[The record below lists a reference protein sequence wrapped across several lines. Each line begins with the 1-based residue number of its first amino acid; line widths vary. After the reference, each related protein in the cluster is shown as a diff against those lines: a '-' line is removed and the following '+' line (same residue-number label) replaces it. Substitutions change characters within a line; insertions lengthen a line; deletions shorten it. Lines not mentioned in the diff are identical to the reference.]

1 MCNCGN
7 KRNNFVSRQSF
18 KPSGNRPIQQPLAK
32 IAGNHIS
39 FEYIGNTA
47 LTVTGNA
54 TGKRYRYTKKGD
66 VLLIDYRDSFA
77 MMNLPL
83 LKRIH

>member
-7 KRNNFVSRQSF
+7 KRNEFVSRQSF
-18 KPSGNRPIQQPLAK
+18 KPGGNQPMQQPQAK
-32 IAGNHIS
+32 TIDNIP

-54 TGKRYRYTKKGD
+54 TGKRYRYTKKGEA
-66 VLLIDYRDSFA
+66 LLIDYRDSLA
-77 MMNLPL
+77 MMNVPL
-83 LKRIH
+83 LKRIR

>member
-7 KRNNFVSRQSF
+7 KRNEFVSRQSF
-18 KPSGNRPIQQPLAK
+18 KPGGNQPMQQPQAK
-32 IAGNHIS
+32 TTENIP

-54 TGKRYRYTKKGD
+54 TGKRYRYTKKGEA
-66 VLLIDYRDSFA
+66 LLIDYRDSRG
-77 MMNLPL
+77 MMNVPL
-83 LKRIH
+83 LKRIR

>member
-7 KRNNFVSRQSF
+7 KRNEFVSRQSS
-18 KPSGNRPIQQPLAK
+18 KPAGYRPTQQPQPK
-32 IAGNHIS
+32 ITGNIL

-47 LTVTGNA
+47 LTVTGNT

-66 VLLIDYRDSFA
+66 ALLIDYRDSFA
-77 MMNLPL
+77 MMNLPG